1 MTEAD
6 SALEAL
12 LRFGMK
18 PLIEQQHT
26 GGRWLIVEV
35 QTDAVL
41 AKITWSTG
49 GWTITGQG
57 VLAKFKIKRVQGPAV
72 IEQYIQ
78 DELRWLY
85 QPPPS
90 GSGAKGARGSDGPR
104 TKDWPPIDWIARA
117 QHQTNTQKR
126 NPGRQ

>member
-6 SALEAL
+6 QALEAM
-12 LRFGMK
+12 LRLGMA

-26 GGRWLIVEV
+26 PEHYLIVEV
-35 QTDAVL
+35 QSNAVL
-41 AKITWSTG
+41 AKITWGAG

-57 VLAKFKIKRVQGPAV
+57 VLAKFKIKRVQGAAAT
-72 IEQYIQ
+72 EQYIR
-78 DELRWLY
+78 DELRLLHR
-85 QPPPS
+85 PPS
-90 GSGAKGARGSDGPR
+90 EGSGPKGARGSDGPH

-126 NPGRQ
+126 NPGRR